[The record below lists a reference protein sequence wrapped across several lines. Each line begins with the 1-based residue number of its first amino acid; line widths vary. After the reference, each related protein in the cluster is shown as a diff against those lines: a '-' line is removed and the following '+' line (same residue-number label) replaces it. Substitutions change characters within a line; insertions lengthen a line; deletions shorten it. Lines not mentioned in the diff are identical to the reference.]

1 MDSMTYTAIVPVKT
15 LASAKSRLSPYL
27 TQSQRQTVVLDML
40 DHVLHV
46 LLASRLLERV
56 SVVSPD
62 ARVLEQAAAWGAQ
75 ALLEEQQGHN
85 PALHAAALRERAGG
99 ATALLT
105 ISADLPLLSIS
116 DIRALVEQSRQ
127 HQVVLAP
134 SRDRTGTNAILVRP
148 PLALPYLFG
157 PNSLQQYLQAARQW
171 KLSSTIYHS
180 LGLALDIDTVDD
192 LRELEDM
199 RREPQGELAAY
210 NLG

>member
-15 LASAKSRLSPYL
+15 LTSAKSRLSPYL

-99 ATALLT
+99 ATSNPASTRLCLRRRE
-105 ISADLPLLSIS
+105 I
-116 DIRALVEQSRQ
+116 
-127 HQVVLAP
+127 
-134 SRDRTGTNAILVRP
+134 GLVRMP
-148 PLALPYLFG
+148 
-157 PNSLQQYLQAARQW
+157 
-171 KLSSTIYHS
+171 SSCGHHWHCLTCSAQTVYSSIYKQPGNGS
-180 LGLALDIDTVDD
+180 
-192 LRELEDM
+192 
-199 RREPQGELAAY
+199 
-210 NLG
+210 